1 MFIDANEII
10 KLIEVCK
17 DVKNKMGEENH
28 RIHVDDIAGTLQK
41 LIDDEAARL
50 EVMAAEFEEQEKH
63 DDGLFELVEI
73 ANKRMAELG
82 AVDFDWPYGV

>member
-17 DVKNKMGEENH
+17 DVKNKMGEESH

-41 LIDDEAARL
+41 LLDDEAARL
-50 EVMAAEFEEQEKH
+50 EEMAAEFEERER
-63 DDGLFELVEI
+63 GLLETEEAAIQKEL
-73 ANKRMAELG
+73 R
-82 AVDFDWPYGV
+82 VDFDWPGGV